1 MEQNSQISAEL
12 MEMAPTIAHL
22 SKQQLYQVPAG
33 YFDMLAISIIQ
44 KIQQKENQHTPFTVP
59 AGYFNTLAGSIME
72 KIKAQPVS
80 VAPDEIQAEL
90 EIVAPLLNSISRQ
103 MPYQVPDA
111 YFETTPAVITQQAL
125 IKVEATP
132 AKVIGLNHA
141 VRKWANYAA
150 AASVLFI
157 IATTSWLYAGK
168 QIGRL
173 DKSPSIQ
180 QRIASLNDNDIANYL
195 TEAAESTGENVSNPE
210 DQSPEL
216 QKMLQNTSD
225 EELINYLDEPA
236 DGSEKRIKAI

>member
-1 MEQNSQISAEL
+1 MEQNSHISAEL

-44 KIQQKENQHTPFTVP
+44 KIQQKENQHTPFTVQ

-72 KIKAQPVS
+72 KIKAQAVS

-90 EIVAPLLNSISRQ
+90 EIVAPLLNTISRQ
-103 MPYQVPDA
+103 MPYKVPDA
-111 YFETTPAVITQQAL
+111 YFETIPTLISGQAA
-125 IKVEATP
+125 KMQDTP
-132 AKVIGLNHA
+132 AKVIGINLIG
-141 VRKWANYAA
+141 RKWANYAA

-195 TEAAESTGENVSNPE
+195 IEEAESTGENVSNPE